1 MEITLYTQEKDA
13 ANPLSHQEMAS
24 LNFFNRTQALAPVK
38 KTSTAQPPRIWAAN
52 ATIPQ
57 MKMLSSQV

>member
-1 MEITLYTQEKDA
+1 
-13 ANPLSHQEMAS
+13 MAS

-52 ATIPQ
+52 ATIPPNEDVVVAGVITFQ
-57 MKMLSSQV
+57 Q